1 VGHPRK
7 KLTVFGR
14 RVEGPAG
21 RRLGAA
27 LASRPRRS
35 TPGGRSRPSEP
46 GSCRPSVCRSGR
58 SRRGPAGS
66 GSGRRS
72 WLDPHEAERH
82 EFGPAG
88 CGAAVVPSWPRAMT
102 ATLCVRADPG
112 PFGGQ
117 GSILRMC
124 TISSSIRARMMLPA
138 DRQGPPVR
146 VNSCGRFWSGRPDLN
161 RRPPVPQTGA
171 LPDCATPRQP
181 AQSSTDRSSL
191 P

>member
-72 WLDPHEAERH
+72 WLDPNEAERH

-88 CGAAVVPSWPRAMT
+88 YGAAVVPSWPRAMT

-138 DRQGPPVR
+138 DRAWTSGEGQFVREILVGAAGFEPTTTSPPD
-146 VNSCGRFWSGRPDLN
+146 W
-161 RRPPVPQTGA
+161 
-171 LPDCATPRQP
+171 CATRLRHAPT
-181 AQSSTDRSSL
+181 ACSV
-191 P
+191 